1 MNRVICPSGHF
12 YDGDA
17 FDKCP
22 HCAAGVPPVKQDPF
36 AVRQERAADAKT
48 GGKTGEKA
56 GEKTGEKGSEKG
68 GEKKKGFFG
77 RKSRQPEQNPGVAE
91 EPVEKTA
98 VLGGA
103 FLQGQNLVSEEN
115 ISQEER
121 NVFPPQ
127 EQRFSGQAEPASVRR
142 EEPVSFRQQEQSVL
156 PGGQKRTSVTGR
168 RTESS
173 LSEEFAAVKRGE
185 DADEG
190 KTVGFFSAGK
200 NVEPPVGYLICTAGE
215 DFGTGFPLKSG
226 NNSLG
231 RSASMDVVIM
241 DAKVS
246 RERQAIVMY
255 EPRRREFYLRPG
267 ESSGLCYLG
276 GEVVLE
282 TVKLKQFDRIALGDT
297 ELMLFPVCCDR
308 FSWDELEE
316 K

>member
-1 MNRVICPSGHF
+1 MNRVICPNGHF

-36 AVRQERAADAKT
+36 AVRQDPVAGEKAD
-48 GGKTGEKA
+48 GKTGEKQETHK
-56 GEKTGEKGSEKG
+56 GEGKKKGTKPESGER
-68 GEKKKGFFG
+68 KGFFG
-77 RKSRQPEQNPGVAE
+77 RKSRQVEQSSRTVE
-91 EPVEKTA
+91 EDIEKTA

-103 FLQGQNLVSEEN
+103 FLQVQN
-115 ISQEER
+115 
-121 NVFPPQ
+121 
-127 EQRFSGQAEPASVRR
+127 
-142 EEPVSFRQQEQSVL
+142 PVSGEQSVFRS
-156 PGGQKRTSVTGR
+156 GQKSASLTAQRMG
-168 RTESS
+168 SS
-173 LSEEFAAVKRGE
+173 LSAEFAAVKSGE

-190 KTVGFFSAGK
+190 KTVGYFSAGK

-282 TVKLKQFDRIALGDT
+282 TVKIKQFDRIALGDT
-297 ELMLFPVCCDR
+297 ELMLFPICCDR